1 MSAATTPLIAGFDD
15 PVLEAGAVFRTVL
28 DAMARPGRVRDC
40 PVLPAAPEGLDPV
53 AFAVIMTLCDPDTPV
68 WLSPACDTPAARAN
82 IAFHT
87 GAPVVE
93 DPGGAAFAVL
103 AIAEAD
109 GVLTRLSIG
118 TPEYPDRSATAIVLV
133 PELRNDG
140 GAMLSGPGIDGS
152 TRLSVGGPDATFWPV
167 LAQVNAPF
175 PLGIDVVLA
184 APGRL
189 AAVPRSSKT
198 EV

>member
-1 MSAATTPLIAGFDD
+1 MSAATDLIAGFDD
-15 PVLEAGAVFRTVL
+15 PVFDAGAVFRAVL
-28 DAMARPGRVRDC
+28 DAMARPGRIQNC
-40 PVLPAAPEGLDPV
+40 PVLPSAPDGLDPV
-53 AFAVIMTLCDPDTPV
+53 AFAVVMTLCDPDTPV
-68 WLSPACDTPAARAN
+68 WLSPTCDTPAAREN

-93 DPGGAAFAVL
+93 MPGDAAFAVMT
-103 AIAEAD
+103 IAEAEETL
-109 GVLTRLSIG
+109 GRLSVG
-118 TPEYPDRSATAIVLV
+118 TPEYPDRSATAILLT
-133 PELRNDG
+133 PDLSDTG
-140 GAMLSGPGIDGS
+140 GATLTGPGVNGS
-152 TRLSVGGPDATFWPV
+152 ARLSMGDNDAGFWPA
-167 LAQVNAPF
+167 LAAVNTQF